1 MPSLTRSEA
10 VTRATRLTVDAMEVD
25 LDLDRGTEVFGS
37 RARIRFSCHEPGT
50 DTFVEVRPRH
60 PRLGDAERAGP
71 STRHP

>member
-37 RARIRFSCHEPGT
+37 RARIRFSCHEPT
-50 DTFVEVRPRH
+50 DDLRRGASAT
-60 PRLGDAERAGP
+60 P
-71 STRHP
+71 SRRR